1 MPHKILELLKRIV
14 ENLIVYLFQVDKMAF
29 YIYFIYVLAY
39 KMAPFIQK
47 DITFI
52 IKRDHCVSLALCNGN
67 YYYNVVLTHNK
78 GYIIGTIHSFT
89 PYYISFNSQ
98 RLLSLLLLFQKGRI
112 YFGICNGGIS
122 MIKQTVSLKKSNNLP
137 RT

>member
-1 MPHKILELLKRIV
+1 MP
-14 ENLIVYLFQVDKMAF
+14 F
-29 YIYFIYVLAY
+29 YIHFTYLYITILAR
-39 KMAPFIQK
+39 FIQK
-47 DITFI
+47 DIEFI

-98 RLLSLLLLFQKGRI
+98 RLLSLLLL
-112 YFGICNGGIS
+112 YF
-122 MIKQTVSLKKSNNLP
+122 KKEESTWNL
-137 RT
+137 

>member
-1 MPHKILELLKRIV
+1 MP
-14 ENLIVYLFQVDKMAF
+14 F
-29 YIYFIYVLAY
+29 YIHFTYLYITNLLRHIIFIAR
-39 KMAPFIQK
+39 FIQK
-47 DITFI
+47 DIEFI

-137 RT
+137 LNLR